1 MRVKVSE
8 LSGIGLD
15 WAVAQATRVEVAM
28 RYGRELA
35 VVHDR
40 HGIKLI
46 ESIRSIY
53 SPSTNWAQGGPLIER
68 FDITIIRIDGF
79 SQVGPL
85 YQVMQS
91 FSGLHLGGDR
101 MMPVAP
107 TRLIAACRAIVAA
120 KLGDEIDLPEG
131 LV

>member
-1 MRVKVSE
+1 MKIMTSE
-8 LSGIGLD
+8 LSGVALD
-15 WAVAQATRVEVAM
+15 WAVAQVVGQELIVMTEIRNAHFI
-28 RYGRELA
+28 REK
-35 VVHDR
+35 R
-40 HGIKLI
+40 LI
-46 ESIRSIY
+46 TPGYDSAY
-53 SPSTNWAQGGPLIER
+53 CPSTEWGDGGPLIDR
-68 FDITIIRIDGF
+68 FDITIMRIDGF

-120 KLGDEIDLPEG
+120 KLGDEVDVLEG
-131 LV
+131 LA